1 MKLILCIETSGTNC
15 SVALVSESGVIKE
28 LEERSE
34 SYIHAERLHVLIAD
48 LLQHTDEKLEA
59 IAVSK
64 GPGSYTGLRIG
75 VAAAKGLCFALDLPL
90 IGIETPLHMA
100 FGAIE
105 RNQGYDFYVP
115 LLDARRM
122 EVYSATYTNKLEEV
136 SKTKALIIEEGCSF
150 FPANALFFGDG
161 AEKCEPLLE
170 GTFLTNVFPKAADMR
185 TLAYQRLQTQAFE
198 DTAYFEPFYLK
209 DFIAGKPKSAF

>member
-1 MKLILCIETSGTNC
+1 
-15 SVALVSESGVIKE
+15 
-28 LEERSE
+28 
-34 SYIHAERLHVLIAD
+34 
-48 LLQHTDEKLEA
+48 
-59 IAVSK
+59 
-64 GPGSYTGLRIG
+64 
-75 VAAAKGLCFALDLPL
+75 
-90 IGIETPLHMA
+90 MA

-136 SKTKALIIEEGCSF
+136 SETKALIIEEGCSF

-170 GTFLTNVFPKAADMR
+170 GTFLTNVSQKQRICALSLIKGYKHKHSKIQR
-185 TLAYQRLQTQAFE
+185 TLSPST
-198 DTAYFEPFYLK
+198 
-209 DFIAGKPKSAF
+209 